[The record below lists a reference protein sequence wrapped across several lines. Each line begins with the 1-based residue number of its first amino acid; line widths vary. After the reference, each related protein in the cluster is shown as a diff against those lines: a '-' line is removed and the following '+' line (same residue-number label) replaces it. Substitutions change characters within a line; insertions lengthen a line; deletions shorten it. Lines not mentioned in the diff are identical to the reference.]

1 MKFPT
6 LTAITFATALAVV
19 PAIAQDKTTPPA
31 DASGPATVISKDN
44 NKDAAAV
51 TTNAGPG
58 KEADVTA
65 VMPPVTAVTPPAT
78 TATPAPA
85 TTATTA
91 TNAEMGTA
99 TVTTGKNTATVT
111 TGKNNEM
118 VKADNA
124 KIENANALPHQR
136 NPVLADN
143 GQPRAGKIIGSDVYN
158 MQDKKVGSVDDI
170 LMGVGGQPDQAVISV
185 KSKLVLVPF
194 DKLIFGN
201 TQVNGD
207 NRVILPDETRD
218 ALAAQPDFH
227 YNSQNRN
234 KG

>member
-6 LTAITFATALAVV
+6 LTAITLATALAAV
-19 PAIAQDKTTPPA
+19 PAIAQTNATPP
-31 DASGPATVISKDN
+31 DNASGTATVITKDN
-44 NKDAAAV
+44 N
-51 TTNAGPG
+51 TNAGPG
-58 KEADVTA
+58 KQADVTTTT
-65 VMPPVTAVTPPAT
+65 PAVTT
-78 TATPAPA
+78 VTPAPA
-85 TTATTA
+85 PTPGTG
-91 TNAEMGTA
+91 TNAGIGMA
-99 TVTTGKNTATVT
+99 TVTTNNANSVKN
-111 TGKNNEM
+111 
-118 VKADNA
+118 
-124 KIENANALPHQR
+124 ENANALPHQR

-201 TQVNGD
+201 TQVTGD

-218 ALAAQPDFH
+218 ALAQQPDFH
-227 YNSQNRN
+227 YNAKNQNN
-234 KG
+234 G